1 MGLMKLFDG
10 LQNFY
15 AVVKRK
21 MLQSLPDGGVG
32 ERPGQG
38 LGGDRGQVAGVGSG
52 GDQARGDKRKKV
64 LWLPL
69 IGSLPDFGTTTIM
82 AIFLRSSHC
91 K

>member
-1 MGLMKLFDG
+1 MTSQMGLMKLFDG

-38 LGGDRGQVAGVGSG
+38 LGGDRGEVAGVGSG
-52 GDQARGDKRKKV
+52 GDQAGGDKRK
-64 LWLPL
+64 
-69 IGSLPDFGTTTIM
+69 
-82 AIFLRSSHC
+82 
-91 K
+91 